1 MQIPGNTPPHQ
12 GIGGHGQGQSGS
24 CQTPRGRRERLL
36 IEEARKVK
44 SHRLQ
49 NYESPQLYRNR
60 TCQLRI
66 TVLKAHLNESTHNL
80 RGVFRQLLYFA
91 QQDQRDQDILLIRL
105 QHDVTDGHGRRG
117 DGLGG
122 EEYQNEDRA

>member
-1 MQIPGNTPPHQ
+1 MWTQIPGNTPPHQ
-12 GIGGHGQGQSGS
+12 GLVGMDKDSQ
-24 CQTPRGRRERLL
+24 GRRERLL
-36 IEEARKVK
+36 IEDARKVK

-49 NYESPQLYRNR
+49 NYKSPQPYRNR

-66 TVLKAHLNESTHNL
+66 IVLKSHLNESTHNL
-80 RGVFRQLLYFA
+80 RGVFWQLLYFA
-91 QQDQRDQDILLIRL
+91 QQDQGDQDILLIRL

-122 EEYQNEDRA
+122 EKYQNEDRA